1 MKQAITLL
9 LVGFKQCVEYPLGQ
23 FVCLPYAVQVKS
35 DGFILNLEALGKLT
49 TALAVIH
56 LYGHLQGF
64 IIQDLQPATVRF
76 IIKGQIFQPEHLEA
90 MSDSV
95 FTHSIILKGLMYSKN

>member
-1 MKQAITLL
+1 MKQVVTLL
-9 LVGFKQCVEYPLGQ
+9 LVGFKQCVEYPLAQ
-23 FVCLPYAVQVKS
+23 LLCLPYAVQVKS
-35 DGFILNLEALGKLT
+35 PDCFILNLEALGKLT

-76 IIKGQIFQPEHLEA
+76 ITKGQISQPELESGSNA
-90 MSDSV
+90 
-95 FTHSIILKGLMYSKN
+95 